1 VRLDGDRLTMKS
13 PDTIVPMTGLS
24 SVVEIELMKAD

>member
-1 VRLDGDRLTMKS
+1 MKS